1 MISILII
8 LAIGCAALSGV
19 MLSLNARQRNK
30 DLEEEFK
37 QHTAVPFAAEVME
50 KMGERIVQL
59 EAQNAELNKRLK
71 NVETIITD
79 EQFQIRL
86 PSAEDDLDRKIE
98 DLMKQ
103 KEYLRKLKG

>member
-30 DLEEEFK
+30 ELQDELK
-37 QHTAVPFAAEVME
+37 QQAMPLAQEIIE
-50 KMGERIVQL
+50 KMGERIVAL
-59 EAQNAELNKRLK
+59 EAQNEKLSKRLQ

-79 EQFQIRL
+79 EQFQVRL
-86 PSAEDDLDRKIE
+86 PSAEDDLERKIE
-98 DLMKQ
+98 DLLKQ
-103 KEYLRKLKG
+103 KEYLKKLKG